1 MKENFPL
8 QSQLFLLIK
17 KKSDNPRNWCTQ
29 YQKQFF
35 LSKSAAYKKING
47 VTPITFDEALDL
59 IRLYN
64 VSFDELLNCQN
75 NQRSGA
81 F

>member
-8 QSQLFLLIK
+8 QSKLFLLIK
-17 KKSDNPRNWCTQ
+17 KKSDNPRNWCKQ

-59 IRLYN
+59 MRLYN
-64 VSFDELLNCQN
+64 VSFDELLNCLSH
-75 NQRSGA
+75 QRFDSY
-81 F
+81 

>member
-8 QSQLFLLIK
+8 QSKLFLLIK
-17 KKSDNPRNWCTQ
+17 KKSGNPRNWCTQ

-59 IRLYN
+59 MRLYG
-64 VSFDELLNCQN
+64 VSFDELLNN
-75 NQRSGA
+75 HDNQKSA
-81 F
+81 SF